1 MGNGC
6 QRRRSEGDDGVVD
19 LEFGVFDW
27 VDVARGHS
35 TAQTYDERIAAAK
48 RADRGRFE
56 RYHIAEHHGAT
67 LGLAAS
73 PGLFAAAI
81 ARETER
87 IRLAP
92 MTFIVPLY
100 EPLRLA
106 EEIAMIDNLSHG
118 RLELG
123 IGKGSSPIE
132 ARMFGHSPEQMQERY
147 DAFLPRVLEALE
159 SGVYRSD
166 AGEEFPLTIRPL
178 QRSFTMWYPTSN
190 PESIQRAAV
199 NGENT
204 IFGFAFRSPGLDV
217 IRERRDIY
225 FEARAT
231 VDSAEKH
238 PRFGVLRHVFV
249 AEDEGEAWQ
258 KAEAA
263 FVDHYDNFTWL
274 WRQHG
279 VDQPPL
285 PDLRRLVAD
294 HLFFVGSVDSVI
306 EQVVRV
312 VEATGVNYLAGAFSW
327 GSLHVDDALASID
340 LFDTEVIPQSLA
352 RLGG

>member
-1 MGNGC
+1 M
-6 QRRRSEGDDGVVD
+6 VD

-27 VDVARGHS
+27 VDVAKGRS
-35 TAQTYDERIAAAK
+35 ISETYDDRLAIAQ
-48 RADRGRFE
+48 RADRGGFE
-56 RYHIAEHHGAT
+56 RYHVAEHHGAT

-73 PGLFAAAI
+73 PGLFAVAV
-81 ARETER
+81 ARKTER

-92 MTFIVPLY
+92 MTFVVPLY

-106 EEIAMIDNLSHG
+106 EELAMIDQLSHG

-132 ARMFGHSPEQMQERY
+132 ARMFDLSPEQMQQRY
-147 DAFLPRVLEALE
+147 DSFLPRILEALE
-159 SGVYRSD
+159 TGVYRND
-166 AGEEFPLTIRPL
+166 AGEEFPLTIRPA
-178 QRSFTMWYPTSN
+178 QRQFTTWYPTSN

-199 NGENT
+199 NGQNT
-204 IFGFAFRSPGLDV
+204 IFGFAFKSPSLDV

-225 FEARAT
+225 FDARAT
-231 VDSAEKH
+231 VASAGKH

-249 AEDEGEAWQ
+249 AATEAEAWDA
-258 KAEAA
+258 AERA

-279 VDQPPL
+279 IDQPPL
-285 PDLRRLVAD
+285 PDLRRLVDD
-294 HLFFVGSVDSVI
+294 HLFFVGSVESVTD
-306 EQVVRV
+306 QVSHV
-312 VEATGVNYLAGAFSW
+312 VETTGVNYVAGAFSW
-327 GSLHVDDALASID
+327 GSLPVADALTSID
-340 LFDTEVIPQSLA
+340 LFDTRVVPAVRE

>member
-1 MGNGC
+1 MI
-6 QRRRSEGDDGVVD
+6 D

-27 VDVARGHS
+27 VDVDRRRSIAE
-35 TAQTYDERIAAAK
+35 TYDDRIAVAR

-56 RYHIAEHHGAT
+56 RYHVAEHHGAT

-73 PGLFAAAI
+73 PGLFAAAL

-100 EPLRLA
+100 DPLRLT
-106 EEIAMIDNLSHG
+106 EEIAMVDQLSHG

-132 ARMFGHSPEQMQERY
+132 ARMFGYGPDQMQARY
-147 DAFLPRVLEALE
+147 DSFLPRILEALE
-159 SGVYRSD
+159 TGTYRTET
-166 AGEEFPLTIRPL
+166 GEEFPLAIRPH
-178 QRSFTMWYPTSN
+178 QPVFTTWYPTSN

-199 NGENT
+199 NGQNT
-204 IFGFAFRSPGLDV
+204 IFGFAFKSPGLDV
-217 IRERRDIY
+217 VRERRDIY

-231 VDSAEKH
+231 VSSDEKH

-249 AEDEGEAWQ
+249 APTEDEAWQ

-263 FVDHYDNFTWL
+263 FADHYDNFTWL
-274 WRQHG
+274 WRRHG
-279 VDQPPL
+279 VEQPPA
-285 PDLRRLVAD
+285 PDLRQLVAD
-294 HLFFVGSVDSVI
+294 HLFFVGSV
-306 EQVVRV
+306 EQVTAQVAHV
-312 VEATGVNYLAGAFSW
+312 VETTGVNYLASSFSW
-327 GSLHVDDALASID
+327 GSLPVADALSSID
-340 LFDTEVIPQSLA
+340 LFDEQVIPGVLA
-352 RLGG
+352 ALSASVAA

>member
-1 MGNGC
+1 MT
-6 QRRRSEGDDGVVD
+6 D

-27 VDVARGHS
+27 VDVAQGRS
-35 TAQTYDERIAAAK
+35 IAETYDDRIAVAQ
-48 RADRGRFE
+48 RADRGDFE

-67 LGLAAS
+67 LGLAPS
-73 PGLFAAAI
+73 PGLFAAAL

-106 EEIAMIDNLSHG
+106 EEIGMIDQLSHG

-132 ARMFGHSPEQMQERY
+132 AGMFGHTADEMRARY
-147 DAFLPRVLEALE
+147 DAFLPRLLDALE
-159 SGVYRSD
+159 TGVYENES
-166 AGEEFPLTIRPL
+166 GERFPLTVRPM
-178 QRSFTMWYPTSN
+178 QQTFTTWYPTSN
-190 PESIQRAAV
+190 AESIQRAAV

-204 IFGFAFRSPGLDV
+204 IFGFAFRSPALDV
-217 IRERRDIY
+217 IRERRDMY

-231 VDSAEKH
+231 VDSTDKH

-249 AEDEGEAWQ
+249 APSEAEAWD

-263 FVDHYDNFTWL
+263 FADHYDNFTWL
-274 WRQHG
+274 WREHG

-294 HLFFVGSVDSVI
+294 HLFFVGSVDSVA
-306 EQVVRV
+306 EAVSHVVH
-312 VEATGVNYLAGAFSW
+312 ETGVNYMAGSFSW
-327 GSLHVDDALASID
+327 GSLPVAEALASID
-340 LFDTEVIPQSLA
+340 LFDTEVTPA
-352 RLGG
+352 VRGRLQD

>member
-1 MGNGC
+1 M
-6 QRRRSEGDDGVVD
+6 VD

-27 VDVARGHS
+27 VDVARGRS
-35 TAQTYDERIAAAK
+35 IAETYDDRIALAR
-48 RADRGRFE
+48 RADHGDFE
-56 RYHIAEHHGAT
+56 RYHIAEHHGTT

-73 PGLFAAAI
+73 PGLFAAAL

-92 MTFIVPLY
+92 MTFVVPLY

-106 EEIAMIDNLSHG
+106 EEIAMIDQLSHG

-123 IGKGSSPIE
+123 IGKGSSPVE
-132 ARMFGHSPEQMQERY
+132 AGMFGHSPEQMQERY
-147 DAFLPRVLEALE
+147 DAFLPRILAALQTGE
-159 SGVYRSD
+159 YRD
-166 AGEEFPLTIRPL
+166 DGQVHPLTIRPV
-178 QRSFTMWYPTSN
+178 QREFTTWYPTSN

-199 NGENT
+199 NGQNT
-204 IFGFAFRSPGLDV
+204 IFGFAFKSPPLQI

-225 FEARAT
+225 FEARAGMAST
-231 VDSAEKH
+231 GKH

-249 AEDEGEAWQ
+249 APTEAEAWEQ
-258 KAEAA
+258 AEAA

-294 HLFFVGSVDSVI
+294 HLFFVGSVDAVI
-306 EQVVRV
+306 EQVAHV
-312 VEATGVNYLAGAFSW
+312 VEATGVNYVACAFSW
-327 GSLHVDDALASID
+327 GSLPVADALASID
-340 LFDTEVIPQSLA
+340 LFDTQVIPAVRA
-352 RLGG
+352 RLAG

>member
-1 MGNGC
+1 M
-6 QRRRSEGDDGVVD
+6 D

-27 VDVARGHS
+27 VDVAKGRS
-35 TAQTYDERIAAAK
+35 IADTYDDRIAVAQ

-73 PGLFAAAI
+73 PGLFAAAV
-81 ARETER
+81 ARQTRR

-92 MTFIVPLY
+92 MTFVVPFY
-100 EPLRLA
+100 DPLRLT
-106 EEIAMIDNLSHG
+106 EEIAMIDQLSRG

-132 ARMFGHSPEQMQERY
+132 ARMFGHAPEKMQERF
-147 DAFLPRVLEALE
+147 DAFLPRILEALRT
-159 SGVYRSD
+159 GVYRSEQ
-166 AGEEFPLTIRPL
+166 GEAFPLSIRPA
-178 QRSFTMWYPTSN
+178 QSEFTTWYPTSN
-190 PESIQRAAV
+190 PDSVRNAAV
-199 NGENT
+199 NGQNT
-204 IFGFAFRSPGLDV
+204 IFGFAFKSPHLDV
-217 IRERRDIY
+217 VRERRDIY
-225 FEARAT
+225 FEARAGAAST
-231 VDSAEKH
+231 RRD

-249 AEDEGEAWQ
+249 APSEDEAWE

-279 VDQPPL
+279 VEQPPL

-294 HLFFVGSVDSVI
+294 HLFFVGSVDAVT
-306 EQVVRV
+306 EQVSHV
-312 VEATGVNYLAGAFSW
+312 VARTGVNYVAGAFSW
-327 GSLHVDDALASID
+327 GSLPVADALGSID
-340 LFDTEVIPQSLA
+340 LFDTQVIPAVLERAAS
-352 RLGG
+352 